1 MAICPFGEKEIWEND
16 IDFMP
21 EYDDGEFQIQRCN
34 YEKNEINKVFT
45 GKTLDDVSE
54 RIFLCKNYLRDFERE
69 RYNLKVEHK
78 QRIAKMLGSTVQ
90 EISEHLSKEEEKKY
104 FNPNGRF
111 KGYRAI
117 QNKHKEEQSKLTK
130 REIIKACENQACPLN
145 KDCFCINNVVKE
157 GRGSC
162 ASQNAIKPKPKK
174 NLWSGLYQN
183 RG

>member
-1 MAICPFGEKEIWEND
+1 MRRMRLIRCLKGYTLADIGELL
-16 IDFMP
+16 
-21 EYDDGEFQIQRCN
+21 GVSGN
-34 YEKNEINKVFT
+34 YV
-45 GKTLDDVSE
+45 KT
-54 RIFLCKNYLRDFERE
+54 FERAE
-69 RYNLKVEHK
+69 VEFSEK
-78 QRIAKMLGSTVQ
+78 YKKKIAKLLGVSIEELSST
-90 EISEHLSKEEEKKY
+90 LTEEEKEKY

-174 NLWSGLYQN
+174 NLWSGLY
-183 RG
+183 